1 MVDSLEKTDMPK
13 QIMADGWNPVASCTN
28 RPTNGAGLPA
38 MCSPPCA
45 VLSESDGE
53 KQYRLALQVCISRM
67 SANNAHLTGARECLQ
82 PVVADA
88 ANESRTG
95 TTNVEDRAETSGRVR
110 LLNCI

>member
-1 MVDSLEKTDMPK
+1 M
-13 QIMADGWNPVASCTN
+13 
-28 RPTNGAGLPA
+28 
-38 MCSPPCA
+38 
-45 VLSESDGE
+45 SESDGE

-67 SANNAHLTGARECLQ
+67 SADNAHLREARECLQ

-95 TTNVEDRAETSGRVR
+95 TPNVENRAETSGRVR